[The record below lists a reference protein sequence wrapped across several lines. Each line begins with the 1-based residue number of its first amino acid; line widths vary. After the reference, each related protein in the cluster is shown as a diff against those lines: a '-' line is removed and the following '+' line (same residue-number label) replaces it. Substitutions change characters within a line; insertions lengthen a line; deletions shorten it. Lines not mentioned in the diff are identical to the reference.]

1 MAISTCPKC
10 SNHSFEMVEHIP
22 RGSKFKIMFV
32 QCALCGAVVGTADYI
47 NTAALIQQLAEKL
60 NIKLNT

>member
-10 SNHSFEMVEHIP
+10 DSHSFEMVENSP
-22 RGSKFKIMFV
+22 RDSRFKIMFV
-32 QCALCGAVVGTADYI
+32 QCALCGAVVVTADYI